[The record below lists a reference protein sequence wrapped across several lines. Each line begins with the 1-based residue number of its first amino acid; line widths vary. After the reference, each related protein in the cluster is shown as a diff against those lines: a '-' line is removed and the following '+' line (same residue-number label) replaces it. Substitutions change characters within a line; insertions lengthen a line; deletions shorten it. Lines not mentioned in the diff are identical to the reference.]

1 MAATK
6 TGDQGPAEQSDERGF
21 RVHDRR
27 WWAQEGGDEAA
38 AEATPSRPTYVAE
51 LEAKL
56 DDYRAEIAT
65 LKGRVSAGLDE
76 VERTKARIERDAARE
91 LERSRRAFLAGFLE
105 VLDDVDRAV
114 GAAQES
120 GAPAPVIDG
129 LELVKRRF
137 LAKLGEHGVRRLEV
151 EGAPFDPQHHDAV
164 AVVAPS
170 EPSQEGRVIQVVAP
184 GYAIGDEV
192 LRPPRVVV
200 AKS

>member
-6 TGDQGPAEQSDERGF
+6 SGDQSPAEPSADRGF

-27 WWAQEGGDEAA
+27 WWAQESGDEEA
-38 AEATPSRPTYVAE
+38 AEPTPARPTYVAQ
-51 LEAKL
+51 LEAKIEE
-56 DDYRAEIAT
+56 YRAEIAS

-76 VERTKARIERDAARE
+76 VERAKARIERDAARE
-91 LERSRRAFLAGFLE
+91 LERGRREFLAGFLE

-114 GAAQES
+114 DAARES
-120 GAPAPVIDG
+120 GAPAAVMDG

-151 EGAPFDPQHHDAV
+151 EGSPFDPQHHDAV
-164 AVVAPS
+164 AVVAPGD
-170 EPSQEGRVIQVVAP
+170 PAQEGRVVHVASP

-192 LRPPRVVV
+192 LRAPRVVV